1 MYSPKIKKY
10 QKKFEYS
17 YAFGAYPVLD
27 LLKNHSDK
35 VYTVFFKREGL
46 QSVGIEEIQRICR
59 EKNIYMEENDR
70 VIEKIALKENTYVV
84 AVFKKYVSKIL
95 ENENHIVLVNP
106 SNMGNLGTIIRT
118 MLGFNVKDLAII
130 RPGVDIFD
138 PLVIRSTM
146 GALFNMRFEYFN
158 TIEEYIGRFP
168 NQNLYP
174 FMLKGSKSIKDITFV
189 KPYSILQGNEST
201 GLDEKYV
208 NIGESVF
215 IPHSPNIDSLN
226 LSVATSIAL
235 WEASKEVV

>member
-1 MYSPKIKKY
+1 
-10 QKKFEYS
+10 
-17 YAFGAYPVLD
+17 
-27 LLKNHSDK
+27 
-35 VYTVFFKREGL
+35 
-46 QSVGIEEIQRICR
+46 
-59 EKNIYMEENDR
+59 
-70 VIEKIALKENTYVV
+70 
-84 AVFKKYVSKIL
+84 
-95 ENENHIVLVNP
+95 
-106 SNMGNLGTIIRT
+106 
-118 MLGFNVKDLAII
+118 
-130 RPGVDIFD
+130 
-138 PLVIRSTM
+138 M